1 MSYRTKTCAYCYG
14 NHSIM
19 DCKKLEKDAEEA
31 QKKLDVLYSD
41 TDMRESIFKTLVRRF
56 SYTWNREENTHSLQP
71 IEENDWQ
78 SHHWNFKRYLGD
90 NYQDVA
96 SENAYKDFYST
107 LPVKISDQQDDVHRS
122 DYREIFSVSEYKNL
136 VHRAESARKSK
147 ESRAKKSC
155 SYCGSSGHTVR
166 TCVKKKQD
174 MKVHREAHKI
184 ACYYTARALSRF
196 GFWTGSMCRT
206 SDGSLKVFMN
216 KSQERWGDFFSRVPI
231 IADIDLL
238 SRDEIDF
245 LHLTSIADEQ
255 IYSIDWENNVMPVQS
270 DEASQH
276 SSYPNIVEFYRTKID
291 TAHIYNFISKEYNEP
306 KTSTRKY
313 EDPEILINSGKRV
326 RQSWTE
332 NQDDFWYGRNLS
344 AFRNTIFTK
353 KKREDDVWNLI
364 HDFVEKNRHILNKID
379 HIIVE

>member
-1 MSYRTKTCAYCYG
+1 M
-14 NHSIM
+14 
-19 DCKKLEKDAEEA
+19 
-31 QKKLDVLYSD
+31 
-41 TDMRESIFKTLVRRF
+41 
-56 SYTWNREENTHSLQP
+56 
-71 IEENDWQ
+71 
-78 SHHWNFKRYLGD
+78 
-90 NYQDVA
+90 
-96 SENAYKDFYST
+96 
-107 LPVKISDQQDDVHRS
+107 
-122 DYREIFSVSEYKNL
+122 
-136 VHRAESARKSK
+136 
-147 ESRAKKSC
+147 
-155 SYCGSSGHTVR
+155 
-166 TCVKKKQD
+166 
-174 MKVHREAHKI
+174 
-184 ACYYTARALSRF
+184 
-196 GFWTGSMCRT
+196 
-206 SDGSLKVFMN
+206 
-216 KSQERWGDFFSRVPI
+216 
-231 IADIDLL
+231 
-238 SRDEIDF
+238 
-245 LHLTSIADEQ
+245 TSIADEQ
-255 IYSIDWENNVMPVQS
+255 IYFNTVGSDSGRHQWGDSARFRIGANLKGFNSIDWENNVMPVQS